1 MDGKYKPRH
10 GISVGSSP
18 PPSIVHDSRLIYSRF
33 EMQDY
38 TATLRV
44 GARAPEFKLSAAN
57 RQEEFS
63 LASLLAGGALI
74 LEFLR
79 GTW

>member
-1 MDGKYKPRH
+1 VVPVPFPLLFPV
-10 GISVGSSP
+10 SA
-18 PPSIVHDSRLIYSRF
+18 LIYSRNR
-33 EMQDY
+33 MQDY

-44 GARAPEFKLSAAN
+44 GARAPDFKLRAAN
-57 RQEEFS
+57 RQEEFLLS
-63 LASLLAGGALI
+63 GLLASGTLI

>member
-1 MDGKYKPRH
+1 
-10 GISVGSSP
+10 
-18 PPSIVHDSRLIYSRF
+18 
-33 EMQDY
+33 MQDY

-44 GARAPEFKLSAAN
+44 GARAPEFKLRAAN
-57 RQEEFS
+57 RQGEFS
-63 LASLLAGGALI
+63 LGVLLTGGALI